1 VPLGTK
7 LCTSLC
13 TAGGR
18 REKSWGLTE
27 SSGDNPGDSEI
38 PLDLVFPVRESI
50 PRTGQRTPTG
60 AGKPGRTDE
69 HLRVIRVRSRV
80 RSTRR
85 KRVRTERETTRSGH
99 RVAGQPGATG
109 TGLPGRGRGSTPTAP
124 HVEVRRRHNRWHG
137 LPGQRERRRE
147 ATEPACRQTG
157 PRLRQRGPVRRATRS
172 GRHSRRETGGNART
186 QRGRVAGKPGVQLR
200 DDDRFADPR
209 PAVAANIG
217 RPMDGVERQR
227 VRAAGPTAENG
238 HRPPNLW
245 SDGRCDDRA
254 KG

>member
-1 VPLGTK
+1 MYGV
-7 LCTSLC
+7 C

-18 REKSWGLTE
+18 PTESWGLTE

-38 PLDLVFPVRESI
+38 PLDLVFLVRESMA
-50 PRTGQRTPTG
+50 RTGKRTPTG
-60 AGKPGRTDE
+60 AGKPGRTTNTSGWAAWG
-69 HLRVIRVRSRV
+69 HGSGPRGGSGSGRSEK
-80 RSTRR
+80 SLALG
-85 KRVRTERETTRSGH
+85 TEPPGNRGPRAQGYRAEA
-99 RVAGQPGATG
+99 AGAPQL
-109 TGLPGRGRGSTPTAP
+109 LPMSRFGGVTI
-124 HVEVRRRHNRWHG
+124 RWHG

-157 PRLRQRGPVRRATRS
+157 PRLRQRGPVRRAPRS
-172 GRHSRRETGGNART
+172 ERHSRRGTGGNART
-186 QRGRVAGKPGVQLR
+186 RRGRIADRPGVQLR
-200 DDDRFADPR
+200 DDGRFADPR
-209 PAVAANIG
+209 LGVAANIG

-227 VRAAGPTAENG
+227 VRATGPTAENG